1 VIASVT
7 AAAVRDTTALGR
19 PATPA
24 ADVEFVH
31 MNPMAG
37 TGSGRGR
44 VERFEPPWGEAV
56 CVVTLADGTWGVGL
70 TAHAGPV
77 VSIIADYLAPLIV
90 DEPVDGVDDI
100 AELWD
105 LMARV
110 GAAHVGTGGPLSYA
124 ISAVDLALHDALGR
138 REGVPVYDL
147 LGGPAHDAVECYGT
161 GTDVAKLADL
171 GFTRFKIPCPWPEPG
186 PAGVESAVA
195 AVSAA
200 RSVVGDAALMLDG
213 WAVMDAHEAAS
224 VCRALESHG
233 LRFVEDIV
241 HPDDIDGYADLR
253 AATSVPLAA
262 GERWYGVSAFEH
274 HAARGNVDVVQPDPL
289 WVGGATATVR
299 IAAVA
304 RRHDLDLAIHCG
316 VNDGYGQHLCF
327 ALAENILGEM
337 YVGSARSLAGSYRA
351 TPGMALPDGGR
362 LVPSDAPGFGIELT
376 LDAIEAAT

>member
-1 VIASVT
+1 MIASVT

-37 TGSGRGR
+37 TGSDRGR
-44 VERFEPPWGEAV
+44 VERFEPPWPEAI
-56 CVVTLADGTWGVGL
+56 CVVTLTDGTWGVGL

-77 VSIIADYLAPLIV
+77 VPIIADYLAPLLV
-90 DEPVDGVDDI
+90 DEPVAGIDDI
-100 AELWD
+100 AALWD
-105 LMARV
+105 LMTRV
-110 GAAHVGTGGPLSYA
+110 GTAHVGTGGPLSHA

-161 GTDVAKLADL
+161 GTDVTKLADL
-171 GFTRFKIPCPWPEPG
+171 GFTRFKIPCPWPEAG
-186 PAGVESAVA
+186 AVGVESAVA

-200 RSVVGDAALMLDG
+200 RSVVGDAELMLDG
-213 WAVMDAHEAAS
+213 WAVMDVHEAAS
-224 VCRALESHG
+224 VCRALEPHR

-241 HPDDIDGYADLR
+241 HPDDIDGYAGLR

-262 GERWYGVSAFEH
+262 GERWYGVSVFEH

-316 VNDGYGQHLCF
+316 VNDGFGQHLCF